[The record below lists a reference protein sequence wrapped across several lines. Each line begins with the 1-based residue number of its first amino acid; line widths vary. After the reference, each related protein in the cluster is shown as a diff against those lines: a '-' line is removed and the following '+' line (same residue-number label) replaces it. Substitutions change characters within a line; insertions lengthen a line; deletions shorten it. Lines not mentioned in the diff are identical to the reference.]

1 MTTITIQVDARVKS
15 EAEAVL
21 AVQGLSLGDIV
32 NLVLRRIIAAE
43 KRLPAYLAVPRDH
56 EGEHLGTGQPGDDLA
71 SIQAFGMWADR
82 DDMENPSQ
90 WVRELRR
97 GRHRDL

>member
-1 MTTITIQVDARVKS
+1 MPTITIEVDARVKS

-21 AVQGLSLGDIV
+21 EAQGLSLDDIV
-32 NLVLRRIIAAE
+32 NLVLRRIAAE
-43 KRLPAYLAVPRDH
+43 KRLPAGLAVPHDH
-56 EGEHLGTGQPGDDLA
+56 EGEHRGTGQPGDDLA